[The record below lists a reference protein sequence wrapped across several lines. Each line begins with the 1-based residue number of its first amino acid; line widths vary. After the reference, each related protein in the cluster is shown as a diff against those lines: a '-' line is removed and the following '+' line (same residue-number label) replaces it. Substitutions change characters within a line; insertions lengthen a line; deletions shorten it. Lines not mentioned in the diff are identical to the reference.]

1 MPRSNIKELRQ
12 AVLDL
17 KTEGR
22 KKLDALNQLNALESP
37 TDEDLKKIAA
47 LDRDVETIEKKVTE
61 AQTAVEAEEQRLDRD
76 RAFATFD
83 IPDGSS
89 IQVNEPDPVTMHG
102 FHNVADFA
110 QAVRAASPGGGG
122 MVIDPRLYGPAAAAP
137 ANYHREGGASEGYMV
152 PPAMRDQIWELVFS
166 GEDMIN
172 WVDREPT
179 ESNAVELLTDETTPW
194 GSTGV
199 KAYCRSEA
207 GQMSASRIDTDP
219 RMIKLYDLYAFISAT
234 DELLE
239 DAPRLNDR
247 LTRQAARAI
256 RWAVSTAII
265 EGNGV
270 GKPMGYLN
278 SSAKITV
285 AKESGQAAQ
294 TITAAN
300 VLKMYTRLYMQ
311 DDSMPFWLAN
321 RDIVPQ
327 LAVMTIGDTP
337 IWIPPGG
344 LTASPHGMLMGYPVR
359 FSEHCETLG
368 AEGDLQLLDMKG
380 YYATQKTG
388 NGRDGEGIKFDS
400 SIHLYFDYGATAFR
414 WTFRFGGQPYL
425 SGPVSPA
432 KGSTTKSCFITL
444 ATRA

>member
-12 AVLDL
+12 RLHDL
-17 KTEGR
+17 KAEGR
-22 KKLDALNQLNALESP
+22 EKLEALNKLNALDDPS
-37 TDEDLKKIAA
+37 DEQLQKIAA
-47 LDRDVETIEKKVTE
+47 LDKEVNTIETRVSE
-61 AQTAVEAEEQRLDRD
+61 AQAAIEVEEKRLDRE
-76 RAFATFD
+76 RSFATFD
-83 IPDGSS
+83 IPDKSA
-89 IQVNEPDPVTMHG
+89 IQVNEPDPVTTYG
-102 FHNVADFA
+102 FHNIAEFA
-110 QAVRAASPGGGG
+110 RAVQAASPGGNG
-122 MVIDPRLYGPAAAAP
+122 VHIDPRLYGPSAAAP
-137 ANYHREGGASEGYMV
+137 SNYHREGGASEGYTV
-152 PPAMRDQIWELVFS
+152 PPSFREQIWELVFS

-179 ESNAVELLTDETTPW
+179 ASNAVELLADETTPW

-199 KAYCRSEA
+199 KAYWRAEA
-207 GQMSASRIDTDP
+207 SQMSTTRLDTDP
-219 RMIKLYDLYAFISAT
+219 RMIKLHDLYAFVTAT

-270 GKPMGYLN
+270 GKPLGYL
-278 SSAKITV
+278 SSTAKITV
-285 AKESGQAAQ
+285 AKESGQAAA
-294 TITAAN
+294 TISPAN
-300 VLKMYTRLYMQ
+300 ILKMYTRLYLQ

-321 RDIVPQ
+321 RDIIPQ
-327 LAVMTIGDTP
+327 LATMTIGDQP
-337 IWIPPGG
+337 VWIPPGAM
-344 LTASPHGMLMGYPVR
+344 TASPHGMLMGYPVR

-368 AEGDLQLLDMKG
+368 AEGDLHLLDMKG

-388 NGRDGEGIKFDS
+388 NGRDGEGFKFDS

-425 SGPVSPA
+425 SGPIQPA